1 MILKK
6 MIYIAIGS
14 LLVVGALLSAYLL
27 YNYGASEAPF
37 SNPLA
42 IAVWLV
48 IGIIIILIKPVQSRL

>member
-27 YNYGASEAPF
+27 YNYGASEAPL